1 MRTIAPVQQSSP
13 TVTSAPRRRPIARAL
28 GWVARHER
36 GLFWVMVLVHLVPV
50 WAFTYLPTT
59 DGAAHVAN
67 ADVMRRYH
75 APEAEAF
82 RKYYYVSGTPSPNL
96 AGHVILAGLMYVVPP
111 TVAEKVLVSLYV
123 VGLAAGMRYAVRAI
137 RPRAGAVAWVALPMT
152 YSFLLGQG
160 FYNFCLSLAAYLFTV
175 GFWFRHHGRTDLKR
189 GAGLFAL
196 SVVLYACH
204 LFALVVACGTVALTA
219 GWWVIRAWWEGRKA
233 SDPGR
238 RFGRS
243 PFDSAP
249 ACSDRQSGVS
259 SAVRA
264 MVIAG
269 LVLLPTFVVA
279 VVFRP
284 STNVSWLNHDVPR
297 SSLREDL
304 LGLLQFQAMV
314 SYRKAEGALG
324 AALVAVL
331 GGLTLFA
338 LVAKARRRRAWSR
351 WDVLLLLPVGLAAA
365 YFRAGDATSI
375 HFYIPPR
382 TMYLAFLT
390 LGLWLAAQPL
400 PRAVRGAVPLFC
412 GVIALG
418 FVASHG
424 LKYRQFKPQLAEF
437 VSAGDHI
444 ARGSTFLPLTFAP
457 QGRDAAGR
465 PTASD
470 VAPFYMA
477 SGYIAVRRGAVDLRN
492 YEARTDHF
500 PVRFR
505 DEVSPFAHLTS
516 GNGLEQIP
524 PRVLFDKFE
533 RAGGRVDYVLIWGR
547 APDQRAA
554 ALAGEYVEAE
564 RAWRN
569 SLSAGDAHELA
580 AAMARLGDAARLEAD
595 LAAHYERVELPGARW
610 TELYKRK

>member
-1 MRTIAPVQQSSP
+1 MQQTSP
-13 TVTSAPRRRPIARAL
+13 TDTPSVRRPIARAL

-67 ADVMRRYH
+67 ADVMRRYN
-75 APEAEAF
+75 APDAEAF
-82 RKYYYVSGTPSPNL
+82 RKYYYVSHTPSPNI
-96 AGHVILAGLMYVVPP
+96 AGHLILAGLMYVVPP

-175 GFWFRHHGRTDLKR
+175 GYWFRHHGRMDVRRAL
-189 GAGLFAL
+189 GLFGL

-204 LFALVVACGTVALTA
+204 LFALMIACGTIALTA
-219 GWWVIRAWWEGRKA
+219 GWWVIRARWGARPRRALTPGAEPNGDA
-233 SDPGR
+233 PDP
-238 RFGRS
+238 
-243 PFDSAP
+243 
-249 ACSDRQSGVS
+249 
-259 SAVRA
+259 VRA
-264 MVIAG
+264 TLRSALIAG
-269 LVLLPTFVVA
+269 AVLLPAFVAA
-279 VVFRP
+279 VIFRP

-304 LGLLQFQAMV
+304 LGFVQFQAMV
-314 SYRKAEGALG
+314 SYRKAEGTLG

-331 GGLTLFA
+331 AGLTLFA
-338 LVAKARRRRAWSR
+338 LLAKARRRRAWSR
-351 WDVLLLLPVGLAAA
+351 WDVLLLLPVGLALA

-418 FVASHG
+418 FLASHAT
-424 LKYRQFKPQLAEF
+424 KYRQFKPQLAEF
-437 VSAGDHI
+437 VAAGDHI
-444 ARGSTFLPLTFAP
+444 ERGSTFLPLTFAP

-477 SGYIAVRRGAVDLRN
+477 SGYVAVRRGAVDLRN

-516 GNGLEQIP
+516 GNG
-524 PRVLFDKFE
+524 
-533 RAGGRVDYVLIWGR
+533 
-547 APDQRAA
+547 
-554 ALAGEYVEAE
+554 
-564 RAWRN
+564 
-569 SLSAGDAHELA
+569 
-580 AAMARLGDAARLEAD
+580 
-595 LAAHYERVELPGARW
+595 
-610 TELYKRK
+610 